1 MTTLM
6 SETSPKLSDRLFHLK
21 ASLGRRRQITNHV
34 KQEEYIIDSRN
45 NKKETAPSAIA

>member
-1 MTTLM
+1 MTTLI

-34 KQEEYIIDSRN
+34 KQEEYIDSRN

>member
-21 ASLGRRRQITNHV
+21 ANLGRRQITNHV
-34 KQEEYIIDSRN
+34 KQEEYIDSRN
-45 NKKETAPSAIA
+45 NKIETAPSAIA

>member
-1 MTTLM
+1 MTTLI
-6 SETSPKLSDRLFHLK
+6 SETSPKLSDRLFIK

-34 KQEEYIIDSRN
+34 KQEEYIDSRN